1 MSENEMCNPGQVL
14 SSCTLFPEMRGVRLT
29 YARVFLSLI
38 PSLNILW
45 HYVKGTLYSARK

>member
-1 MSENEMCNPGQVL
+1 MRCVILGKFYLLAPQ
-14 SSCTLFPEMRGVRLT
+14 FPEMRGVRLT

-45 HYVKGTLYSARK
+45 HYVKGTLYSPRK